1 MRRLTANRLSG
12 EMTLT
17 MVWKRLREIE
27 DILGDDYDLVRL
39 KHLAHG
45 DTFTE
50 EDMGASYMAGYQIG
64 YEEGKKQARKN
75 KEADLVAKAVN
86 MAAANLAPV
95 VRCKDCDVPHNKWTG
110 CPNLNGM
117 IPPAD
122 FYCARGERRRSDD

>member
-39 KHLAHG
+39 KRLAHG

-75 KEADLVAKAVN
+75 TEADLVAQAVN

-95 VRCKDCDVPHNKWTG
+95 VRCKDCVHRGVRPRCDGRRPEWF
-110 CPNLNGM
+110 C
-117 IPPAD
+117 AD
-122 FYCARGERRRSDD
+122 GERRRAND

>member
-12 EMTLT
+12 ELTLT

-64 YEEGKKQARKN
+64 LAEGKEQARRD
-75 KEADLVAKAVN
+75 KEAALVDKALG
-86 MAAANLAPV
+86 MAAANLVPV
-95 VRCKDCDVPHNKWTG
+95 VRCKDCVHRRTNPHCQGRSMNWY
-110 CPNLNGM
+110 CPN
-117 IPPAD
+117 
-122 FYCARGERRRSDD
+122 GERRRNND